1 MTNPNN
7 DTAQRLCS
15 NCACF
20 ARMLPDGTVVPDD
33 GNSTDGM
40 LVCRLETPASRLA
53 YQEVPVIHDGK
64 PVIDRGKPR
73 MERVQVVQIGYKPV
87 TREAV
92 CFNGWRPQGTLPGEN
107 FKLAIIER
115 RLLPICAELARGNS
129 QAAKKLADGMLADM
143 LADST

>member
-1 MTNPNN
+1 MTN
-7 DTAQRLCS
+7 TASDPPAPRQCS

-20 ARMLPDGTVVPDD
+20 ARMLPDGKVVPTDSN
-33 GNSTDGM
+33 GDGM

-87 TREAV
+87 TPDAV
-92 CFNGWRPQGTLPGEN
+92 CFNGWRPIGTLPGE
-107 FKLAIIER
+107 
-115 RLLPICAELARGNS
+115 RLSHGFG
-129 QAAKKLADGMLADM
+129 ADL
-143 LADST
+143 